1 MADTNPIIKAV
12 AAVCWVF
19 LLGACSSPPKPT
31 TPALTP
37 GTAAALLQVNSKAK
51 NWLEHVKKDNA
62 SCDYK
67 IELPDQSNH
76 PSVIDLNHLVTCGGR
91 PSPRALDASVSFA
104 YDKDAGHWVITRFL
118 S

>member
-1 MADTNPIIKAV
+1 MTHINQIIKAGTT
-12 AAVCWVF
+12 VCWIF

-37 GTAAALLQVNSKAK
+37 GTATALLQVNTKAK
-51 NWLEHVKKDNA
+51 NWLEHVKKEDA
-62 SCDYK
+62 SCNYK

-76 PSVIDLNHLVTCGGR
+76 PSVIDLDHIVACGGR

-104 YDKDAGHWVITRFL
+104 YDTDAGHWVIRRFL